1 MFGALDTATSG
12 LIAQRIRM
20 DTIAGNIA
28 NMHATQRLDGRPGPY
43 QRRVA
48 LFASGCPARGRGAPG
63 VHVSRIVEDPS
74 PGRLIWDPN
83 HPHAIQSGER
93 KGYVQMPN
101 VELSTEMINAAVPD
115 TCPGEKNL
123 PPERRPKISG
133 LRLPILTGDKRASS
147 GPMSPK

>member
-28 NMHATQRLDGRPGPY
+28 NMHATRRLDGRPGPY
-43 QRRVA
+43 RRRVA
-48 LFASGCPARGRGAPG
+48 LFAAGDPARGREAPG

-74 PGRLIWDPN
+74 PERLIWDPN

-93 KGYVQMPN
+93 KGYVRMPN
-101 VELSTEMINAAVPD
+101 VELSTEMINAIEAARAYEANATVADAV
-115 TCPGEKNL
+115 KNM
-123 PPERRPKISG
+123 ISSS
-133 LRLPILTGDKRASS
+133 LRLLA
-147 GPMSPK
+147 

>member
-28 NMHATQRLDGRPGPY
+28 NMHATERLDGRPGPY

-48 LFASGCPARGRGAPG
+48 LFASGDPTRGQGAPG

-74 PGRLIWDPN
+74 PGPLVWDPD
-83 HPHAIQSGER
+83 HPNAIQSGPE
-93 KGYVQMPN
+93 KGYVRMPN
-101 VELSTEMINAAVPD
+101 VELSTEMINAIEAARAYEANATVADAV
-115 TCPGEKNL
+115 KNM
-123 PPERRPKISG
+123 ISSS
-133 LRLPILTGDKRASS
+133 LRLLA
-147 GPMSPK
+147 

>member
-43 QRRVA
+43 RRRVA
-48 LFASGCPARGRGAPG
+48 LFASGDPTRGREAQG
-63 VHVSRIVEDPS
+63 VHVARIVEDPS
-74 PGRLIWDPN
+74 PDRLIWDPN

-93 KGYVQMPN
+93 KGYVRMPN
-101 VELSTEMINAAVPD
+101 VELSTEMINAIEAARAYEANATVADAV
-115 TCPGEKNL
+115 KNM
-123 PPERRPKISG
+123 ISSS
-133 LRLPILTGDKRASS
+133 LRLLA
-147 GPMSPK
+147 

>member
-48 LFASGCPARGRGAPG
+48 LFASGDAERGRGAPG

-74 PGRLIWDPN
+74 PGPLIWDPN
-83 HPHAIQSGER
+83 HPHAIQSGAQ
-93 KGYVQMPN
+93 KGYVRMPN
-101 VELSTEMINAAVPD
+101 VELSTEMINAIEAARAYEANATVADAVK
-115 TCPGEKNL
+115 TV
-123 PPERRPKISG
+123 ISSS
-133 LRLPILTGDKRASS
+133 LRLLA
-147 GPMSPK
+147 